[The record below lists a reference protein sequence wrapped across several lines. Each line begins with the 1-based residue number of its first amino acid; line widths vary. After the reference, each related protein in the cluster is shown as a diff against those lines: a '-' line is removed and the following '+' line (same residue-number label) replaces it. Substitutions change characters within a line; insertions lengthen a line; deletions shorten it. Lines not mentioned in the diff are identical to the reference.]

1 MDRTIANIREIHVP
15 GEDGTI
21 GQALASLDERL
32 VAWAAAMREACR
44 QLAEAASRRAP
55 AVAAEPPSDTASPE
69 PPVASLI
76 EPPVASFAEQAAVN
90 VAEPPVAS
98 IVEPAS
104 DEAPQAVT
112 LRQTR
117 IEVRPEP
124 EKPVAAQSQSEATN
138 AQGAAT
144 TTPHT
149 EAPTGTIRVTAAA
162 SAPVV
167 AAEPPKRPSPVA
179 EDEALLASLDPET
192 AKAVRVMRRLS
203 PECKSVR
210 EWLKEYEA
218 NRPAQQPVVQ
228 PKKKSWFSRG

>member
-1 MDRTIANIREIHVP
+1 MKRSSMDRTIANIREIHVP

-32 VAWAAAMREACR
+32 VAWAAVMREACR
-44 QLAEAASRRAP
+44 QLAEAASRCAP
-55 AVAAEPPSDTASPE
+55 AVAVEPPSNAASPE
-69 PPVASLI
+69 PPVASFV
-76 EPPVASFAEQAAVN
+76 EPPVESFAGQAAVN
-90 VAEPPVAS
+90 VA
-98 IVEPAS
+98 EPAS

-112 LRQTR
+112 LQQTR

-124 EKPVAAQSQSEATN
+124 EKPVAAQSQSEITN
-138 AQGAAT
+138 AQDAAT
-144 TTPHT
+144 TTPHA

-162 SAPVV
+162 SLPVV
-167 AAEPPKRPSPVA
+167 AAEPPRTPSLVA
-179 EDEALLASLDPET
+179 ENEALLASLDPET
-192 AKAVRVMRRLS
+192 AKAIRVMRRLS